1 MTQRNILLIILSLLG
16 FVPFVN
22 GQSNQS
28 TNNKITFKKVTIL
41 KDTGSGPKQKL
52 IDNYAQEISNWA
64 QTNQNGSS
72 VGLPSIPEELKNVNV
87 SIENIQLNDTINTVI
102 KITNLENP
110 SSNKSRIYKRN
121 NTDAEKLETNRPK
134 LGYDMPPSEMGPP
147 RGPNG
152 EFGPPPSRDRRMKN
166 KRKKRKDNEVVTQS
180 RFSLGLLNVIGK
192 NAPMA
197 GGPDFTDMPN
207 LDAGKSLQIGFEHSW
222 GINIIKG
229 KVRAW
234 IGIAYDI
241 QNYRFEDNQVRL
253 VNRGNQFEYYIDNS
267 GQNPGQIADKSKLV
281 TNYLGIPISVGFQN
295 KKRNPTFSMKVGIQA
310 GTLVRSHSK
319 VRYLNGDKEKYFT
332 DFGLNKFVV
341 SPFAVLQFKHLG
353 IYAKYGMT
361 DVFKRNP
368 NAPVKPN
375 HNLSIGFTLTTNI
388 N

>member
-16 FVPFVN
+16 FIPYLN
-22 GQSNQS
+22 GQSNQT
-28 TNNKITFKKVTIL
+28 TNTKITFKKVTIL

-102 KITNLENP
+102 KIANLENP
-110 SSNKSRIYKRN
+110 SSSKSRIYKRN
-121 NTDAEKLETNRPK
+121 NTDAEKLENNRPE
-134 LGYDMPPSEMGPP
+134 LGYEIPPPEVAPP
-147 RGPNG
+147 IGPNG
-152 EFGPPPSRDRRMKN
+152 EFGPPHSRDRRIKN

-180 RFSLGLLNVIGK
+180 RFSLGFLNVIGK

-197 GGPDFTDMPN
+197 GGPDFTDMPK
-207 LDAGKSLQIGFEHSW
+207 LDAGKSLQIGFDHSW

-229 KVRAW
+229 KIRAW

-241 QNYRFEDNQVRL
+241 QNYRFDDNQVRL
-253 VNRGNQFEYYIDNS
+253 VNRENQFEYYIDNS

-281 TNYLGIPISVGFQN
+281 TNYLGIPISLGFQN

-332 DFGLNKFVV
+332 DFGLNNFVV